1 MRPTLYTLL
10 FALLLLVAPTAQA
23 QKDKK
28 APAHPTPS
36 MRERVRSEKRA
47 YLIQRLSLTAKEADD
62 ITPILDELDEK
73 RFQLWRE
80 GMALGQRVRQGDKTL
95 TEAELYT
102 FLESSLSARIKE
114 AELEKTSRHRRWC
127 SCRWCAR
134 SLPADSLSGT
144 STSPSPSPS
153 LVGK

>member
-10 FALLLLVAPTAQA
+10 FALLLLVAPTAEA

-36 MRERVRSEKRA
+36 MRERVRTEKRA

-80 GMALGQRVRQGDKTL
+80 GMAL
-95 TEAELYT
+95 AELSS

-114 AELEKTSRHRRWC
+114 AELEKTYYLRCRPYLTAQKMVQLPMVCKEFARRFFERH
-127 SCRWCAR
+127 
-134 SLPADSLSGT
+134 
-144 STSPSPSPS
+144 
-153 LVGK
+153 KH

>member
-10 FALLLLVAPTAQA
+10 FALLLLVAPTAEA

-36 MRERVRSEKRA
+36 MRERVRTEKRA

-73 RFQLWRE
+73 IY
-80 GMALGQRVRQGDKTL
+80 GD
-95 TEAELYT
+95 
-102 FLESSLSARIKE
+102 
-114 AELEKTSRHRRWC
+114 
-127 SCRWCAR
+127 
-134 SLPADSLSGT
+134 
-144 STSPSPSPS
+144 
-153 LVGK
+153 

>member
-10 FALLLLVAPTAQA
+10 FALLLLVAPTAEA

-36 MRERVRSEKRA
+36 MRERVRTEKRA
-47 YLIQRLSLTAKEADD
+47 YLIQRLS
-62 ITPILDELDEK
+62 LDEK

-80 GMALGQRVRQGDKTL
+80 GMALGHRVRQGDKTL
-95 TEAELYT
+95 TEAELYS

-114 AELEKTSRHRRWC
+114 AELEKTYYLRCRPYLTAQKMVQLPMVCKEFARRFFERH
-127 SCRWCAR
+127 
-134 SLPADSLSGT
+134 
-144 STSPSPSPS
+144 
-153 LVGK
+153 KH